1 MCLVEYSYSPALNGP
16 GTKCDAS
23 FLPLDPGPEMRLDFW
38 IHLFFFFFCLLGFEY
53 QAKAVLA
60 AVAMTILPPL
70 LRGR

>member
-1 MCLVEYSYSPALNGP
+1 MCLVEYSPALNGP

-23 FLPLDPGPEMRLDFW
+23 FFPLILDLKCVWTFGF
-38 IHLFFFFFCLLGFEY
+38 IYFLFFFCLLGFEY